1 MVAALKNNT
10 VMIGKDLV
18 ECVTDIPGSGWHFF
32 MMPGIKRD
40 IKVIGNRT
48 MDEAEKIVRHTLRQE
63 GLTLNGYA
71 AQRF

>member
-1 MVAALKNNT
+1 MVAVLEGNT
-10 VMIGKDLV
+10 VMIGKDFV
-18 ECVTDIPGSGWHFF
+18 ECVTALPQTGWHFF

-40 IKVIGNRT
+40 VKVIGERT
-48 MDEAEKIVRHTLRQE
+48 MDEAEKIVRYTLKQE